1 MNLSS
6 VDERL
11 RAATR
16 GSTRE
21 GERSVHQRRH
31 QQPSTR
37 FISRWTQDKK
47 GKIIAMT
54 TNFAHSEFT
63 QLASEQQIEK
73 TVQALQAHGIRVVVC
88 ETGEEARMCVLDLIP
103 DGAAV
108 YDSPSRTL
116 EVIGVSEQ
124 IEHATHFQS
133 VRAQASTLDHVT
145 QRNEIRKRVTA
156 PDVLVGSVQA
166 VTEQGEVLIASAS
179 GGQLSAAACG
189 ASLVIWVVGTHK
201 LVGTLSDGLRRIR
214 DYCLPLESERA
225 QHVYGQPSAIN
236 KLLTINAEHEP
247 GRITM
252 VLVKQQL
259 GF

>member
-1 MNLSS
+1 MP
-6 VDERL
+6 
-11 RAATR
+11 TF
-16 GSTRE
+16 
-21 GERSVHQRRH
+21 
-31 QQPSTR
+31 PS
-37 FISRWTQDKK
+37 
-47 GKIIAMT
+47 
-54 TNFAHSEFT
+54 HSEFT
-63 QLASEQQIEK
+63 HLASEQQIEK

-88 ETGEEARMCVLDLIP
+88 GTGEQARTSVLDLIP

-116 EVIGVSEQ
+116 EVLGLSEQ
-124 IEHATHFQS
+124 IEHATRFHS
-133 VRAQASTLDHVT
+133 VRAQASTLDYVKE
-145 QRNEIRKRVTA
+145 RNEIRKRIAA
-156 PDVLVGSVQA
+156 PDVLVGSVHA
-166 VTEQGEVLIASAS
+166 VTEAGEVLIASAS
-179 GGQLSAAACG
+179 GSQLSAAACG
-189 ASLVIWVVGTHK
+189 AGLVIWVVGTQK

-214 DYCLPLESERA
+214 HYCLPLESQRA